1 MSDRDITHDPNWQ
14 GAQVRA
20 HSTRRFQ
27 QLRRLIETA
36 PPLSEA
42 HTRVLTDL
50 LDSREVLPERQSR

>member
-1 MSDRDITHDPNWQ
+1 MPDRHITSDPNWQ
-14 GAQVRA
+14 VAQVRA

-42 HTRVLTDL
+42 HTRLLTTLLETRDL
-50 LDSREVLPERQSR
+50 LPERQP